1 MNMSNHQEHES
12 KWPLGTTPPLAW
24 AFRRGSL
31 RNWATQRGRSSC
43 GPRRLLRSLE
53 DEVRGEVKWVISH
66 KLGQKL
72 GFPMDSWIDF
82 EDMTVKFE
90 RFLQWWVIIGC
101 TLITGCWA
109 NLFSVKTHV
118 SNMQG
123 GQVDYHGTMAV
134 PHLGS
139 QSNGFDWILGF
150 LAPPNPMVY
159 RGVSSRFPVK
169 LPFYTPTVTNV
180 TCHIS
185 SQDSQL
191 LLSNLCQ
198 EVVHIISR
206 FEHNAW
212 DEPCAEGMD

>member
-1 MNMSNHQEHES
+1 MFVSQGSSSQTCVNIKHNKTYEYVKSPRAWIKMAIGYHTAIGLSLPARKSKELSNS
-12 KWPLGTTPPLAW
+12 KRAIFVR
-24 AFRRGSL
+24 ASKIAQIARRRGL
-31 RNWATQRGRSSC
+31 
-43 GPRRLLRSLE
+43 
-53 DEVRGEVKWVISH
+53 GEVKWVISH

-139 QSNGFDWILGF
+139 QSHGFDWILGF

-169 LPFYTPTVTNV
+169 LPFYTPTVTNGYQ
-180 TCHIS
+180 CNMS
-185 SQDSQL
+185 YLQP
-191 LLSNLCQ
+191 
-198 EVVHIISR
+198 R
-206 FEHNAW
+206 
-212 DEPCAEGMD
+212 